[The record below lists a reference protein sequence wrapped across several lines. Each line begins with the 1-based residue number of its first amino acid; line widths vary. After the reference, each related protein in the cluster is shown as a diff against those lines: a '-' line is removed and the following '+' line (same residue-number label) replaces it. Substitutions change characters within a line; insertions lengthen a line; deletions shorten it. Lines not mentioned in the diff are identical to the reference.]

1 MSPVPSC
8 WRRAELKKI
17 IRNTT
22 SRTTGFTLH
31 ALRLTKRQ
39 KSKNLIVTIYK
50 GNITT
55 CVYLKQTKSIYLEI
69 RPPLLYKHAQ
79 LYKYCTFI
87 SSYII
92 SRYTAP
98 KITKTS

>member
-22 SRTTGFTLH
+22 TRTTGFILH

-39 KSKNLIVTIYK
+39 KSKNLIVTICK
-50 GNITT
+50 GNITR
-55 CVYLKQTKSIYLEI
+55 CLSK
-69 RPPLLYKHAQ
+69 AN
-79 LYKYCTFI
+79 
-87 SSYII
+87 
-92 SRYTAP
+92 
-98 KITKTS
+98 KINQFRN